1 MVVSHTN
8 KEQYLIKSELVQSTC
23 QYQTFAV
30 TCAGMTGTTYL
41 RRLAD
46 DIKSTLLQ
54 GLAEQKQELHT
65 LNTKLAEQCDL
76 GSTSNESTL
85 NMQLAQILNNSE
97 SFSVFVYPSLTI
109 LQIIL
114 KDDGRKK
121 KEERKQER
129 ERKKE
134 S

>member
-1 MVVSHTN
+1 MVSHTS
-8 KEQYLIKSELVQSTC
+8 KEQYLIKFELVQSNMSISDII
-23 QYQTFAV
+23 V
-30 TCAGMTGTTYL
+30 TCSGTKGTAYF

-46 DIKSTLLQ
+46 DIRSVLLQ
-54 GLAEQKQELHT
+54 GQAEQKQELHT

-121 KEERKQER
+121 
-129 ERKKE
+129 E